1 MDFICLNKIF
11 YLGAIKL
18 SNPWRRTPLYYAIIE
33 ELERRGGSTKDIDL
47 FKALRE
53 RYKDLSYSDFLKEL
67 MKLEMQGLIHVS
79 TLKENLRNIELLKS
93 P

>member
-1 MDFICLNKIF
+1 MLC
-11 YLGAIKL
+11 IKTKFLTGVTEL
-18 SNPWRRTPLYYAIIE
+18 SSNTWRKTPLYYAIIE
-33 ELERRGGSTKDIDL
+33 ELERRGGSAKDIDL

-67 MKLEMQGLIHVS
+67 MKLEIQGLIYVS
-79 TLKENLRNIELLKS
+79 TLKENLRNVELLKS